1 MKKAKLVISD
11 KVAEELDATY
21 RLDYPYNAVLGEE
34 DILELFKQLY
44 RRGFNEGVWRIEEA
58 IRQVKKEKVI

>member
-34 DILELFKQLY
+34 DILELFRQLY
-44 RRGFNEGVWRIEEA
+44 RRGFDDNMWRVESA
-58 IRQVKKEKVI
+58 IRGIKTKK